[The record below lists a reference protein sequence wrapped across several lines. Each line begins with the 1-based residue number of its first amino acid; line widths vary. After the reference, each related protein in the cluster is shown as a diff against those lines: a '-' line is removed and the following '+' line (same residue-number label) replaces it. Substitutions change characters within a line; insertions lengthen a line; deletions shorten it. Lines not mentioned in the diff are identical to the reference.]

1 MLPSTKT
8 LNEDITKTTTTT
20 LITTAVITKAITK
33 LKIAATT
40 TTTMLTTTTKL
51 NLILFSFETI
61 KHKFSNNKV
70 KVYKC
75 EALVLTFDFSNE
87 DL

>member
-20 LITTAVITKAITK
+20 LITTAAITKAITT

-40 TTTMLTTTTKL
+40 TTTTKL
-51 NLILFSFETI
+51 NLISFGFQTI

-75 EALVLTFDFSNE
+75 KALVLTFDFSNE